1 MSIFFIT
8 CYGNVT
14 CYTNINEL
22 HEILKKE
29 RRKEFLCAGK
39 EQIVVVTSRPNRYHC
54 AVKKKIPHSLS
65 LSLFVRRHL
74 ICDIQMR
81 GGTIEVIVTPL
92 TNGTRASRRAAP
104 ARPTRDIVGGCQ
116 TPAGKA
122 GHALLPFRGVK
133 WKSKRYNGVATSPRS
148 TVSSSPLAR
157 VFLSASLCPSASRGV
172 RKICRVSSRSLT
184 FSVALVRISRTDTPE
199 K

>member
-1 MSIFFIT
+1 
-8 CYGNVT
+8 
-14 CYTNINEL
+14 
-22 HEILKKE
+22 
-29 RRKEFLCAGK
+29 
-39 EQIVVVTSRPNRYHC
+39 
-54 AVKKKIPHSLS
+54 
-65 LSLFVRRHL
+65 
-74 ICDIQMR
+74 MR

-148 TVSSSPLAR
+148 TVSSPPSRSRLSLHTSLSVLPQLA
-157 VFLSASLCPSASRGV
+157 AV
-172 RKICRVSSRSLT
+172 RKIRRVSSRSLF
-184 FSVALVRISRTDTPE
+184 FSVAFVRISRTDTPE